1 MSHHPCLRVIHL
13 QRPHQYPQRVSLPF
27 RPGILC
33 QSVTVQSTL
42 VADANRV
49 SIVPTH
55 VGTDSLDRAC
65 GLDVTVTANVEMIA
79 NAIKATEAVGGVQ
92 VVLGKGMVLTGG
104 TTMDDD

>member
-1 MSHHPCLRVIHL
+1 M
-13 QRPHQYPQRVSLPF
+13 
-27 RPGILC
+27 
-33 QSVTVQSTL
+33 TVQSTL
-42 VADANRV
+42 VADTNRV

-55 VGTDSLDRAC
+55 VGTDPLDRAR